1 MNAADLRPAHF
12 LGTHIMQAVP
22 AIALV
27 GSWLLPP
34 TVALVLAGVVAA
46 GWTWLTLGLFRRTVA
61 GRPLPGF
68 FAKLA

>member
-1 MNAADLRPAHF
+1 
-12 LGTHIMQAVP
+12 MQAVP
-22 AIALV
+22 AIALA

-34 TVALVLAGVVAA
+34 TVALVLAGAAAA